1 MDDADVDA
9 KLAEV
14 KQQLSGERDIDPE
27 RLRQAVLDDLLQ
39 DKLLGWL
46 EDNSTIT
53 EKAPAAADDEA
64 KPADKKTA
72 AKKTTAKKATSK
84 KAASA
89 KDKTEKSDAADADA

>member
-1 MDDADVDA
+1 M
-9 KLAEV
+9 AEV

-64 KPADKKTA
+64 KPAAKKTA
-72 AKKTTAKKATSK
+72 AKKTTTKKASST
-84 KAASA
+84 KA
-89 KDKTEKSDAADADA
+89 KTEKSDAADADA